1 MTQVQEQ
8 LAAAILHE
16 IQALVGATQFNNWFR
31 NAADFALENNELRV
45 GVPNLFACEYL
56 ESRFSKVIAE
66 VARRTVGPDLAVR
79 FHIDPLLF
87 AKRRSQQ
94 LAQTN
99 EFLDQQ
105 TNKGGMAAC
114 GHALAPDSQP
124 ARHQTTTPTPSR
136 PPEPESGRP
145 LLTLDRFVIGESN
158 RVAYAAAFE
167 VAVQPGQS
175 YNPLFIHGACGL
187 GKTHLLQGIV
197 RAIRQRNPQAR
208 VLYITAEEFTNRY
221 ILAVKT
227 HSIDAFRQR
236 FRSLECLVID
246 DIHFLSNKEATQ
258 EEFLHTFNTF
268 NLGDRQVVMASDSHP
283 RDIASLQ
290 DGLVNR
296 FVSGLVARITA
307 PDRQTR
313 VEILRRKAARDG
325 HNLPADVLDF
335 VAQHVT
341 ASVRELEGALTRIL
355 AFAALEK
362 SRVTLALARQA
373 LADHLTVAQRSYNL
387 DRIIDTVARHFT
399 VSPADLIG
407 DGRTRS
413 ISLPRQVAMLL
424 ARRLTPLSY
433 PDLGR
438 RMGGKNHTTVIA
450 ACRRMEAL
458 IAANDYLVWHEGAV
472 ERRARAAALI
482 EDLEDQLHR

>member
-1 MTQVQEQ
+1 MTQVQSQ
-8 LAAAILHE
+8 LAAAILQE
-16 IQALVGATQFNNWFR
+16 VQSQIGPTQFNNWFR

-45 GVPNLFACEYL
+45 GVPNIFACEYL
-56 ESRFSKVIAE
+56 ESRFAKIIAD
-66 VARRTVGPDLAVR
+66 VARRAAGTDLTVR
-79 FHIDPLLF
+79 FHIDPQLF

-105 TNKGGMAAC
+105 ADRSKGGMAAC
-114 GHALAPDSQP
+114 GHETSSVALP
-124 ARHQTTTPTPSR
+124 ARGTAAASR
-136 PPEPESGRP
+136 PAEPESGRP
-145 LLTLDRFVIGESN
+145 LLTLDRFVVGESN

-167 VAVQPGQS
+167 VAVQPGKS

-187 GKTHLLQGIV
+187 GKTHLLQGVV

-227 HSIDAFRQR
+227 HSIDAFRLR
-236 FRSLECLVID
+236 FRSLDCLVID
-246 DIHFLSNKEATQ
+246 DIHFLSHKEATQ
-258 EEFLHTFNTF
+258 EEFLHTFNSF
-268 NLGDRQVVMASDSHP
+268 DLADRQVVMASDSHP
-283 RDIASLQ
+283 REIASLQ

-313 VEILRRKAARDG
+313 VEILRRRAARDG
-325 HNLPADVLDF
+325 HGLPPDVLEF

-355 AFAALEK
+355 AIAALEK
-362 SRVTLALARQA
+362 SRVTMPLARQA
-373 LADHLTVAQRSYNL
+373 LADHITSCERSHNL
-387 DRIIDTVARHFT
+387 DHIIDTVARHFA
-399 VSPADLIG
+399 VSPADIIG

-438 RMGGKNHTTVIA
+438 RMGNKNHTTVIA

-458 IAANDYLVWHEGAV
+458 IAANDFLVWQEGSV
-472 ERRARAAALI
+472 ERRLRAAALI
-482 EDLEDQLHR
+482 EDLEDQLRR